1 MADAHGFGSDGASID
16 GSDGATMGRCEGAT
30 MSGTDG
36 VTIHVHGRGVSM
48 RRARKRGGH

>member
-48 RRARKRGGH
+48 RRARKRAGH

>member
-1 MADAHGFGSDGASID
+1 MADAHGFGSDVASID

-36 VTIHVHGRGVSM
+36 VTIHVRGRGVLM
-48 RRARKRGGH
+48 RRARKQGGH